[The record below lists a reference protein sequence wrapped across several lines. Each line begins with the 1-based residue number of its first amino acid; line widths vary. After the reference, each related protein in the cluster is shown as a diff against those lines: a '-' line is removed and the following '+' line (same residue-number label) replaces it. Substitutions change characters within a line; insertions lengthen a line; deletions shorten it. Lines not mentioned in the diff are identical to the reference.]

1 MFKNERQREIY
12 DILNTQGFVTVKT
25 LSEQLYTSE
34 SSIRRDLS
42 DMESMGLVKRSYGGA
57 SIITSHT
64 SVLPFQMR
72 SYNAVEEKRQIAAK
86 ASELIKEGDII
97 FLDQSSTSYFLALT
111 LLNYNSLTVITNN
124 IEILSV
130 LSHTQNTV
138 LSTGGMISKRNTNCL
153 IGNNAQKAFE
163 GVYADLAF
171 FSAKALS
178 ADGIISDCTQE
189 ETFVRNAM
197 LKNATKRVFLCDSTK
212 MNTHSAYVQCTLA
225 DIDVLISDSE
235 QADQYKKE
243 YPNLTV
249 I

>member
-25 LSEQLYTSE
+25 LSDQLYTSE

>member
-86 ASELIKEGDII
+86 ASELIREGDII

-178 ADGIISDCTQE
+178 ADGVISDCTQE

-235 QADQYKKE
+235 KATQYQKV

-249 I
+249 L